1 MSAQQR
7 EIPAP
12 LSVFAFSKLVGNGTV
27 FVKTSPERYQVE
39 RDRDFALSDAVC
51 YGVSPIVVLVREDA
65 IDEAAKA
72 ATRAERD
79 RIAWLAEGMA
89 NKLHTFDADM
99 VAGCLADLVAYLRS
113 DK

>member
-12 LSVFAFSKLVGNGTV
+12 LSVFAFSNLVGRGDIY
-27 FVKTSPERYQVE
+27 VKTSPDREQVE
-39 RDRDFALSDAVC
+39 SARNFCLIDKAT

-65 IDEAAKA
+65 VAA

-89 NKLHTFDADM
+89 NKLHTMDADT

>member
-12 LSVFAFSKLVGNGTV
+12 LSVFAFSNLVGNGTI
-27 FVKTSPERYQVE
+27 FVKTSPLRAQVE
-39 RDRDFALSDAVC
+39 SARDFCLSDRAT
-51 YGVSPIVVLVREDA
+51 YGVSPIVVLVREEA
-65 IDEAAKA
+65 VDEAAKA

-89 NKLHTFDADM
+89 NKLHTMDADM